1 MLLVGV
7 TGGIGSGKSTVARML
22 AARGAIVFDA
32 DDLARLAIAPGTPGH
47 DRVVERFGT
56 EVLTPEGAVDR
67 RALAEIVFA
76 DPRARTDLES
86 IVHPEVFR
94 LLAEGL
100 DEYRESDRIV
110 VFDAPLIMETG
121 FDEACD
127 VVVVVS
133 APAEAQVARMA
144 RDRAMPEADT
154 RSRIAAQ
161 MPLEAKTR
169 SADVVLDNGGTLQDL
184 EAQIHRLW
192 EDLLAR
198 ARKIEGR

>member
-1 MLLVGV
+1 
-7 TGGIGSGKSTVARML
+7 ML